1 MMDEKSKNRYN
12 RIGRNIS
19 ATQPRKI
26 KTNVPNPTESDYRI
40 GYILRYF
47 IQKTNDVSSPIYEVS
62 NSTYNLLLTKPIYRG
77 VSLKWRIAGP
87 KETQYDNEGR
97 IVDKSVSESNRI
109 AIRLVSD
116 RMKNLKL
123 HLPNLLQF
131 YK

>member
-1 MMDEKSKNRYN
+1 MDKSIERYN
-12 RIGRNIS
+12 RIAKGINKTKPKKIN
-19 ATQPRKI
+19 TYVPQP
-26 KTNVPNPTESDYRI
+26 NDSDYNV
-40 GYILRYF
+40 GYILRFF
-47 IQKTNDVSSPIYEVS
+47 IQKTNDDSSPIFEIDNGTF
-62 NSTYNLLLTKPIYRG
+62 NSLKSKPIYKG
-77 VSLKWRIAGP
+77 VSLKWRITGP